1 MSPAARKAATASSQ
15 AAPPPEPAAS
25 TSSWP
30 QGASHEPSM
39 KIGEV
44 VEHLR
49 PSFPA
54 LSISKVRYLE
64 SEGLIHPHRVGNG
77 YRQYSQADVER
88 LRFALTAQ
96 RDEYLPLS
104 VIRERLEQM
113 DHQPPAGLRVP
124 RVVASHG
131 RLVDKDAP
139 VDLDEL
145 MRRTGA
151 SQEQVDE
158 LISIGVVVADA
169 RGTFRPTALRA
180 AELAM
185 QVHRLGLPLR
195 NLRAVRTAAE
205 READLIDHAVQHQ
218 RSRSVQAA
226 ELSAAT
232 LAGALADLHEEL
244 LHRSVE
250 SLG

>member
-1 MSPAARKAATASSQ
+1 
-15 AAPPPEPAAS
+15 
-25 TSSWP
+25 
-30 QGASHEPSM
+30 M

-88 LRFALTAQ
+88 LRFTLTAQ

-104 VIRERLEQM
+104 VIRQRLEQM
-113 DHQPPAGLRVP
+113 DRKPPAQACVP

-131 RLVDKDAP
+131 RLVDEDAP

-151 SQEQVDE
+151 SEEQMDE
-158 LISIGVVVADA
+158 LISIGVVAADA

-185 QVHRLGLPLR
+185 QIHELGLPLR

-218 RSRSVQAA
+218 RGRSAQAA
-226 ELSAAT
+226 EQSAAT
-232 LAGALADLHEEL
+232 LAGAVARLHEEL
-244 LHRSVE
+244 LRRSLE